1 MNCTV
6 ANNTASGIHKTG
18 TGILTITNTIAW
30 ENGDDLM
37 SCTATYSCIQDGDA
51 GTGNISGNPFFINP
65 AGGDYHLD
73 PASSCINV
81 GTPTGAPA
89 TDLDGTARDATP
101 DIGAYEWES

>member
-30 ENGDDLM
+30 ENGDDLL
-37 SCTATYSCIQDGDA
+37 SCAATYSCIQDGDA
-51 GTGNISGNPFFINP
+51 GTGNISGNPFFINA

-101 DIGAYEWES
+101 DIGAYEYDS